1 MRKAPQLAW
10 ITIYHVPNIPGWDE
24 EEQVNKN
31 DVLQC
36 SDAHVHPPS
45 AIGRSSLANEK
56 TAQGPW
62 LSPRKGH
69 MHREHQKRYR
79 ESAYRKV

>member
-1 MRKAPQLAW
+1 MNIVDPLGPILRMLRVRKRPQLAW

-36 SDAHVHPPS
+36 SDAHVHPP
-45 AIGRSSLANEK
+45 RS
-56 TAQGPW
+56 
-62 LSPRKGH
+62 
-69 MHREHQKRYR
+69 
-79 ESAYRKV
+79 